1 MITHQNALKLNYI
14 INQAGDAELNLDRV
28 VSHEQVMQLRDD
40 YLKSKI
46 KKQLHQI
53 MNSADVTNRA
63 RQQLPDLLV
72 RLQWSNSM

>member
-1 MITHQNALKLNYI
+1 MITHQNAMKLNYI
-14 INQAGDAELNLDRV
+14 ISQAGDSELNLDRV

-72 RLQWSNSM
+72 SS

>member
-1 MITHQNALKLNYI
+1 MITHQNALKLNFI
-14 INQAGDAELNLDRV
+14 INQAGEAELNLDKV

-72 RLQWSNSM
+72 CSF